1 MSLPPAPT
9 DAGNAPDHP
18 RRSQFALLRQRR
30 FLPFFLTQFGGAF
43 NDNLFK
49 NALLVLLVSGAVAGE
64 RVDTLVNLAAGLFIL
79 PFFLFSPLAGQLA
92 DKYEKARMI
101 RWIKLAEI
109 MIMVLAALAFQMQ
122 AWGPLLALLF
132 AMGTHSAFFGPL
144 KYAIIPQHLHARE
157 LVAGNAQVGMGTF
170 VAILLGT
177 IGGTLLAGRPDPAA
191 GIGVAVVLVALLGW
205 FASRKIPAAPAAAPG
220 LRLDWNP
227 LREWLALYR
236 QTVPRRTVFM
246 AIIGISWFWALGASY
261 LTQMPHFAISVLG
274 GTPPV
279 IALLLSAFVVGVA
292 AGGWLCAWLSGA
304 RIRVGLVA
312 LGAIGLSLFGGDLS
326 CAVATVAT
334 GRQPLGPLAL
344 AEHLPILRVLTDILL
359 LCLSGGLYV
368 VPLYAYVQAHTEPDR
383 RARVIAFNNILNALF
398 MVAASVL
405 GILLLGLGELGIPRF
420 FLALALLNAGM
431 TALLFARA
439 PEFLQGL
446 IALKP
451 RRR

>member
-1 MSLPPAPT
+1 MSA
-9 DAGNAPDHP
+9 DHP
-18 RRSQFALLRQRR
+18 RHSQFALLRQRR
-30 FLPFFLTQFGGAF
+30 FLPFFLTQFGGAC

-49 NALLVLLVSGAVAGE
+49 NALLVLLVSGTVAGE

-92 DKYEKARMI
+92 DKYDKARMI
-101 RWIKLAEI
+101 RWIKLAE
-109 MIMVLAALAFQMQ
+109 MAIMVLAALAFQVR

-144 KYAIIPQHLHARE
+144 KYAIIPQHLHAEE

-304 RIRVGLVA
+304 RIRVGLVP

-326 CAVATVAT
+326 CAAAMVAT
-334 GRQPLGPLAL
+334 GTQPWGPLAL
-344 AEHLPILRVLTDILL
+344 AEHLSMLRVLTDILL
-359 LCLSGGLYV
+359 LGLSGGLYV

-405 GILLLGLGELGIPRF
+405 GILLLGVAGLGMPRF
-420 FLALALLNAGM
+420 FLVLALLNAVVA
-431 TALLFARA
+431 ALLFARA
-439 PEFLQGL
+439 PGFLSGIL
-446 IALKP
+446 AWMARP
-451 RRR
+451 R